1 VTRLYFILLSCL
13 VMSACSG
20 EKDVDYCKDHYLLHA
35 EHRDELGLLAI
46 TMMDDGTLS
55 SILTLPAS
63 ALTEGLDEQLE
74 NSQSVYSLQ
83 TAQDCAVTTTAIRR
97 ENNKL
102 IATYKSN
109 CGADNKV
116 GQLDVVLFD
125 TLPLLEELEVDVVT
139 PVTRK
144 HFAISRQ
151 CESAI
156 FRLE

>member
-1 VTRLYFILLSCL
+1 MTRLPLVLLSCI
-13 VMSACSG
+13 VVSACSG
-20 EKDVDYCKDHYLLHA
+20 EEEVDYCKDHYLVHP
-35 EHRDELGLLAI
+35 EHQNELGMLAI
-46 TMMDDGTLS
+46 TMVVDGTLS

-74 NSQSVYSLQ
+74 SSQSVYSLQ
-83 TAQDCAVTTTAIRR
+83 TARDCAAATTVIRR
-97 ENNKL
+97 ENSKL
-102 IATYKSN
+102 IATYESK
-109 CGADNKV
+109 CGADNKI

-125 TLPLLEELEVDVVT
+125 TLTSIEELEVNVIT
-139 PVTRK
+139 PVTQK

>member
-46 TMMDDGTLS
+46 TMVDDGTLS

-63 ALTEGLDEQLE
+63 VLTEGLDEQLK

-83 TAQDCAVTTTAIRR
+83 TARDCAAATTAIRR
-97 ENNKL
+97 ENSKL
-102 IATYKSN
+102 IATYESK
-109 CGADNKV
+109 CGADNKI

-125 TLPLLEELEVDVVT
+125 TLTSIEELEVNVIT
-139 PVTRK
+139 PVTQK